1 MPSGPGEV
9 DEAAVVGA
17 GLEAA
22 AVGASSEAAAVGAD
36 LEPPPEK
43 TATVSATMPH
53 PGLSEFEGSE
63 KTAETPEDTATH
75 ERLSKL
81 VETAQEK
88 RVRTIRTLWAELQ
101 KSREENL
108 ELRER
113 LSRSEARALSSQA
126 SQKMC

>member
-1 MPSGPGEV
+1 MPLPGP
-9 DEAAVVGA
+9 
-17 GLEAA
+17 
-22 AVGASSEAAAVGAD
+22 SEI
-36 LEPPPEK
+36 
-43 TATVSATMPH
+43 
-53 PGLSEFEGSE
+53 EGSE
-63 KTAETPEDTATH
+63 KTAETSEDTATH

-88 RVRTIRTLWAELQ
+88 RVRTIRALWAELQ

-126 SQKMC
+126 SSKFASAAAVALETALGTLREGLEPRRATGASNLT